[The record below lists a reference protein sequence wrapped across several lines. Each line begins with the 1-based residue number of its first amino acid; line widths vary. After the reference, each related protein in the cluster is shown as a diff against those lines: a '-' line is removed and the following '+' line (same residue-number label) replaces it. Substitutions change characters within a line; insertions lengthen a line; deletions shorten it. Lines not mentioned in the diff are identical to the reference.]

1 MGGLETLQ
9 FRQKNPDSV
18 TRSSYSN
25 FCGCISTIFPTVRN
39 FGWEAWTRTR
49 IARFR
54 VWSPTNWTTSQKL
67 KTKQLTVELHD
78 LWAEDPILSLLDP
91 LKQISHR
98 EPTSYRELSI
108 QSTRGRV
115 FHQPLR
121 PRAVEARWNGWELG
135 HFRLELFLQNLF
147 WRIL

>member
-1 MGGLETLQ
+1 MYPYKYPHLFVSHAVPLYLFFGGRSKMAKGWRKNTTIYCEQVLSK
-9 FRQKNPDSV
+9 FRPTSV
-18 TRSSYSN
+18 AFS
-25 FCGCISTIFPTVRN
+25 IVRN

-67 KTKQLTVELHD
+67 KTKQLIVELHD
-78 LWAEDPILSLLDP
+78 LWAEDPNLSLLDP

-98 EPTSYRELSI
+98 EPTPYRELSI

-121 PRAVEARWNGWELG
+121 PRAVEARWNG
-135 HFRLELFLQNLF
+135 
-147 WRIL
+147 